1 MIVQRK
7 KPRVPV
13 PERDRSVENV
23 LRHVLSDDVRAQPQS
38 TCPDAETIAAW
49 HEGALRREEAAIIEP
64 HVADCA
70 HCRAL
75 MAAIIQAAPA
85 VPAVASVWRR
95 WHLGWAVPLATAA
108 TAAALWIAIPRSP
121 SPPELAVPPLELAVR
136 EEATA
141 SVAQSPPSAQPAS
154 PTAPAAASEP
164 PVPQNAAALAKTAA
178 PLRDDERRLAS
189 ESQEARGR
197 LADQQAAADSALSAR
212 IEADKRESAANAA
225 PRPIAVAAA
234 RMAASPPMEIV
245 APGGSARWRIVGGQQ
260 VEWSTSAATGW
271 GPAAIESPDV
281 LTAGASPSPSVC
293 WLVGRRGA
301 VYVTSD
307 GTRFMRVPFPE
318 MADSVNV
325 TATDDRTATVSS
337 ADGRSWQTIDRGVTW
352 SMGR

>member
-1 MIVQRK
+1 MNVQRK
-7 KPRVPV
+7 EPRVPV

-23 LRHVLSDDVRAQPQS
+23 LRHVLSGDVRAQPQS

-49 HEGALRREEAAIIEP
+49 HEGALRREEAAIIER

-75 MAAIIQAAPA
+75 MATFIQATPAIPA
-85 VPAVASVWRR
+85 VESMWRR

-108 TAAALWIAIPRSP
+108 TAAALWIAIPRST
-121 SPPELAVPPLELAVR
+121 SPPGLAVR
-136 EEATA
+136 AEKTA
-141 SVAQSPPSAQPAS
+141 SVAQLPPSAQPAS

-164 PVPQNAAALAKTAA
+164 SVPQNAAALAKTAA
-178 PLRDDERRLAS
+178 LLREEERGRAN
-189 ESQEARGR
+189 ESQVTRER
-197 LADQQAAADSALSAR
+197 LADQQAAAEATLSAR
-212 IEADKRESAANAA
+212 IEADKRERAASAA

-234 RMAASPPMEIV
+234 RLAASPPMEIV
-245 APGGSARWRIVGGQQ
+245 APGGSPRWRIVGGQQ
-260 VEWSTSAATGW
+260 VEWSTSTATEW

-301 VYVTSD
+301 VYVTID

-318 MADSVNV
+318 MADLVNV
-325 TATDDRTATVSS
+325 TANDDRTATVSS
-337 ADGRSWQTIDRGVTW
+337 ADGRSWNTTDQGKSWSRG
-352 SMGR
+352 R